1 MLTKSPGSRTMA
13 GFIEESRKFRGA
25 AEGVDFEP
33 PLGMTFS
40 PHPFR
45 FDEDEK

>member
-1 MLTKSPGSRTMA
+1 MA
-13 GFIEESRKFRGA
+13 GFIEESKKYRGA
-25 AEGVDFEP
+25 AEGVVFER